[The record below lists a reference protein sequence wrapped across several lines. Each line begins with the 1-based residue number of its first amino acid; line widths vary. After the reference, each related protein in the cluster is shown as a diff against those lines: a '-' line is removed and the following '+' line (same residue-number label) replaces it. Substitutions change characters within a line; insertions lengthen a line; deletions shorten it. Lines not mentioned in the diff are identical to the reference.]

1 MLILIKKK
9 NSMKKQVISNKNDN
23 SKEKAKENETG
34 ITLKDY
40 INKLIYDNLNRK
52 LGIKNEDRNK
62 SKK

>member
-1 MLILIKKK
+1 MKIEIK
-9 NSMKKQVISNKNDN
+9 
-23 SKEKAKENETG
+23 ANETG

-62 SKK
+62 SK

>member
-1 MLILIKKK
+1 MKIEIK
-9 NSMKKQVISNKNDN
+9 
-23 SKEKAKENETG
+23 ANETV